1 MKVKSKL
8 ANVDFEIGSMER
20 KDNLLIITNDPSQ
33 PMRSKVYVSP
43 DDVVI
48 FLRKLLFSPSALAFV
63 LGLPYF
69 YYRARKAA
77 ANKKPKATGR

>member
-20 KDNLLIITNDPSQ
+20 KDNLLIITNDPAQ

-43 DDVVI
+43 EDAVLFI
-48 FLRKLLFSPSALAFV
+48 KKLLVSPSALAFIF
-63 LGLPYF
+63 GLPYF
-69 YYRARKAA
+69 YFRARKASG
-77 ANKKPKATGR
+77 KKKTKTHTR